1 MRSDMAE
8 TAAAKPASGC
18 SSYQRYRAPW
28 FASPVWGVLLCA
40 AYPLLILTPLA
51 LFAILSPRS
60 HQGPLVEIGMDC
72 AAVAFPILAL
82 QFVISARLRWL
93 EAPFGLD
100 VVLHFHR
107 IMAFVALVLLCA
119 HPLLVSAGESWG
131 LLTRLNVRWPI
142 WAGRLAFLVLVAHI
156 TTAIFRRIMRLRYE
170 TWRRLH
176 SGVAFLL
183 LGLAL
188 LHSLTLGHDFKSRAA
203 TMIWVAFPLAAGI
216 AWCYCRLV
224 RPWLLSRRP
233 YRIVSVVPE
242 APRVW
247 TLTLSPIGNRT
258 LDYAPGQFQFLR
270 LDGSGII
277 AEEHPF
283 SIASSPA
290 PDGQV
295 RLTVKESG
303 DFTSTIGR
311 VKPGDLAT
319 LQGPF
324 GRFSH
329 VLHPSNDL
337 VFIAGGI
344 GITPFMS
351 MLRYMRDRRDPRRV
365 LLVYANRTPA
375 EIVFRSELASME
387 SSGFPTLKTIHI
399 LSEPTPNWLGHTG
412 RLDLSSLEACCGG
425 FSGKTFFLCCPPT
438 MTAGLV
444 RGLKKAGV
452 GLELIHTDY
461 FGL

>member
-1 MRSDMAE
+1 
-8 TAAAKPASGC
+8 
-18 SSYQRYRAPW
+18 
-28 FASPVWGVLLCA
+28 
-40 AYPLLILTPLA
+40 
-51 LFAILSPRS
+51 
-60 HQGPLVEIGMDC
+60 
-72 AAVAFPILAL
+72 
-82 QFVISARLRWL
+82 
-93 EAPFGLD
+93 
-100 VVLHFHR
+100 
-107 IMAFVALVLLCA
+107 
-119 HPLLVSAGESWG
+119 
-131 LLTRLNVRWPI
+131 
-142 WAGRLAFLVLVAHI
+142 LAFLVLVSHI
-156 TTAIFRRIMRLRYE
+156 AAAIFRRIMRLRYE

-188 LHSLTLGHDFKSRAA
+188 VHSLTLGHDFEGRTA
-203 TMIWVAFPLAAGI
+203 TMIWVAFPLVAGI
-216 AWCYCRLV
+216 AWCYCRLA

-233 YRIVSVVPE
+233 YRILSIMPE

-247 TLTLSPIGNRT
+247 TLTLSPLGNRT

-270 LDGSGII
+270 LHGNGII

-290 PDGQV
+290 PDGQIRV
-295 RLTVKESG
+295 TVKESG

-319 LQGPF
+319 VHGPF

-329 VLHPSNDL
+329 VFHASNDL

-344 GITPFMS
+344 GITPLMS
-351 MLRYMRDRRDPRRV
+351 MLRYMCDRRDPRRV

-375 EIVFRSELASME
+375 DVVFRSELASME
-387 SSGFPTLKTIHI
+387 SSGLPTLKTIHI
-399 LSEPTPNWLGHTG
+399 LSEPTPAWMGHTS
-412 RLDLSSLEACCGG
+412 RLDLSSLAAFCGG

-438 MTAGLV
+438 MTAGLI

-452 GLELIHTDY
+452 GLDLIHTDY